1 MYMADNL
8 RVVVAAAGS
17 GRRMGNNVN
26 KQYILL
32 DGQPVLTYC
41 IEVLEKSPLVQDIVI
56 VAREQEI
63 AFCQR
68 EIVLKYGFK
77 KVKAVI
83 AGGPERQDSVLNG
96 LQALGDDT
104 AWVAVQDGARPF
116 LNEALLTR
124 LVGAAKEF
132 GAAVPGVILHDTI
145 KSVDQELFVM
155 QTMKRG
161 TVAAIQ
167 TPQVFDYQKL
177 LAAYKQ
183 AREDSFYATDDAALY
198 EKYCG
203 PVKVIPGEVSNIKL
217 THPEDLILAEAILK
231 VRKESGL

>member
-1 MYMADNL
+1 MDDNL

-17 GRRMGNNVN
+17 GKRMGNNVN

-32 DGQPVLTYC
+32 DGQPVLSYC

-56 VAREQEI
+56 VAREHEV

-68 EIVLKYGFK
+68 EIVLKYGFR

-104 AWVAVQDGARPF
+104 VWVAVQDGARPF
-116 LNEALLTR
+116 LSEPLLAR
-124 LVGAAKEF
+124 LVEAAKEF

-145 KSVDQELFVM
+145 KSVDDELFVM
-155 QTMKRG
+155 QTLERG
-161 TVAAIQ
+161 TIAAVQ
-167 TPQVFDYQKL
+167 TPQVFDYLKL
-177 LAAYKQ
+177 LEAYRK
-183 AREDSFYATDDAALY
+183 ARQDSFYATDDAALY
-198 EKYCG
+198 KKYCG
-203 PVKVIPGEVSNIKL
+203 PVKVVPGEASNIKL

-231 VRKESGL
+231 VRREKGL